1 MILNQKDSNAILCQK
16 LYGITI
22 FLLLINNLRYTFD
35 YFKRINMK
43 VISVSDYNEI
53 KDIVEKFNYETEND
67 ILFRGEPKSLV
78 PSIVDKCSFNS
89 YADLVVKEKSLL
101 EEFNEYSHIK
111 YSYKTGNERDWE
123 IRIAAREYGLAS
135 SLMDWTNS
143 LDIALEFAIHD
154 FLSKQISFTSLWILD
169 KLKLEKLNVS
179 DNCILNFNEVFIP
192 TIIQHP
198 LYSEES
204 YYRRKSIQGGYFLK
218 QPSQDITIPL
228 NSNPIYS
235 ESLTQIII
243 PDSVVGNIWKNIAS
257 KIDLDKDAC
266 ISLNNS
272 DITLSKICS
281 GLNLRY
287 K

>member
-1 MILNQKDSNAILCQK
+1 
-16 LYGITI
+16 
-22 FLLLINNLRYTFD
+22 
-35 YFKRINMK
+35 MK
-43 VISVSDYNEI
+43 QICISDYNEL
-53 KDIVEKFNYETEND
+53 KEIVEKFNYETENK

-78 PSIVDKCSFNS
+78 PSIVDKCSLNS

-101 EEFNEYSHIK
+101 EEFNEYSHLK
-111 YSYKTGNERDWE
+111 YSYKKGNERDWE

-169 KLKLEKLNVS
+169 KLKLEQLSIS

-192 TIIQHP
+192 TIIQYP
-198 LYSEES
+198 QYSKET
-204 YYRRKSIQGGYFLK
+204 YYKRKSIQGGYFLK

-228 NSNPIYS
+228 NSNPYYS
-235 ESLTQIII
+235 EALTQIII
-243 PDSVVGNIWKNIAS
+243 PGSAVGNIWKNIAL
-257 KIDLDKDAC
+257 KTNLDKDAC

-272 DITLSKICS
+272 DVTLSNICYE
-281 GLNLRY
+281 LN
-287 K
+287 KKFK

>member
-1 MILNQKDSNAILCQK
+1 MIYYQKDSNAILCQK
-16 LYGITI
+16 LYEMTI
-22 FLLLINNLRYTFD
+22 FLLLINNLRFTFD
-35 YFKRINMK
+35 YFKSINMK
-43 VISVSDYNEI
+43 IICISDYKEI
-53 KDIVEKFNYETEND
+53 KEIVAKFNHETENN

-78 PSIVDKCSFNS
+78 PSIVNKCSFNS

-111 YSYKTGNERDWE
+111 YSYKKGNERDWE

-169 KLKLEKLNVS
+169 KLKLEQLSVS

-192 TIIQHP
+192 TIIQYP
-198 LYSEES
+198 QYSEDS

-218 QPSQDITIPL
+218 QSCQDVTIPL
-228 NSNPIYS
+228 NSNPFYL

-243 PDSVVGNIWKNIAS
+243 PDSAVGNIWKNIAL
-257 KIDLDKDAC
+257 KTNLDQNAC

-281 GLNLRY
+281 GINLKY

>member
-1 MILNQKDSNAILCQK
+1 
-16 LYGITI
+16 
-22 FLLLINNLRYTFD
+22 
-35 YFKRINMK
+35 MK
-43 VISVSDYNEI
+43 VISVSDYKEI
-53 KDIVEKFNYETEND
+53 KEIVEKFNHETENN

-78 PSIVDKCSFNS
+78 PSIVNKCSFNS

-101 EEFNEYSHIK
+101 EEFNESSHLK
-111 YSYKTGNERDWE
+111 YIYKKGNERDWE
-123 IRIAAREYGLAS
+123 IRIEAREYGLAS

-143 LDIALEFAIHD
+143 IDIALEFAIYD
-154 FLSKQISFTSLWILD
+154 FLSKQIPITSLWILD
-169 KLKLEKLNVS
+169 KSKLEQLSISNKCLT
-179 DNCILNFNEVFIP
+179 NFDEIFTP
-192 TIIQHP
+192 TIIQYP
-198 LYSEES
+198 KYSKET

-218 QPSQDITIPL
+218 QPYYDITIPL

-243 PDSVVGNIWKNIAS
+243 PNSVVGNIWKNIAS

-272 DITLSKICS
+272 DITLSKICT

>member
-1 MILNQKDSNAILCQK
+1 
-16 LYGITI
+16 
-22 FLLLINNLRYTFD
+22 
-35 YFKRINMK
+35 MK
-43 VISVSDYNEI
+43 KICISDYKEI
-53 KDIVEKFNYETEND
+53 KEIVEKFNYETDNN

-78 PSIVDKCSFNS
+78 PSIVNKCSFNS
-89 YADLVVKEKSLL
+89 YADLVIKEKSLL
-101 EEFNEYSHIK
+101 EEFNEYSHLK
-111 YSYKTGNERDWE
+111 YSYKKGNERDWE

-169 KLKLEKLNVS
+169 KLKLELLSVS

-198 LYSEES
+198 QYSEES

-257 KIDLDKDAC
+257 NIDLDKDAC

>member
-1 MILNQKDSNAILCQK
+1 MKKICIA
-16 LYGITI
+16 
-22 FLLLINNLRYTFD
+22 D
-35 YFKRINMK
+35 YKEMK
-43 VISVSDYNEI
+43 N
-53 KDIVEKFNYETEND
+53 IVEKFNYETENN

-78 PSIVDKCSFNS
+78 SSIVDKCSFNS
-89 YADLVVKEKSLL
+89 CADLVVKEKSLI
-101 EEFNEYSHIK
+101 EEFNDYSHLNYNFK
-111 YSYKTGNERDWE
+111 KGNERDWE

-135 SLMDWTNS
+135 SLMDWTIS

-169 KLKLEKLNVS
+169 KLKLGQLSIS

-192 TIIQHP
+192 TIIQYP
-198 LYSEES
+198 QYSEES

-218 QPSQDITIPL
+218 QPCQDVTIPL
-228 NSNPIYS
+228 NSNPFYS

-243 PDSVVGNIWKNIAS
+243 PDSAVGNIWKNIAL
-257 KIDLDKDAC
+257 KTNLDKDAC

-272 DITLSKICS
+272 DVILSNICS

>member
-1 MILNQKDSNAILCQK
+1 MIFHQIDSNAILCQK
-16 LYGITI
+16 LYEITI
-22 FLLLINNLRYTFD
+22 FLLLINNLRFTFD
-35 YFKRINMK
+35 YFKSINMK
-43 VISVSDYNEI
+43 KICISDYKEI
-53 KDIVEKFNYETEND
+53 KEIIEKFNYETDNN

-78 PSIVDKCSFNS
+78 PSIVDKCSFNY

-111 YSYKTGNERDWE
+111 YSYKKGNERDWE

-169 KLKLEKLNVS
+169 RLKFDKLSVS
-179 DNCILNFNEVFIP
+179 SNCTLNFDEIFTP
-192 TIIQHP
+192 TIIQYQQ
-198 LYSEES
+198 YSEES

-218 QPSQDITIPL
+218 QPYQDVTIPL
-228 NSNPIYS
+228 NSNPFYL

-243 PDSVVGNIWKNIAS
+243 PNSAVGNIWKNIAS

-272 DITLSKICS
+272 DVTLSNICYE
-281 GLNLRY
+281 LN
-287 K
+287 KKFK

>member
-1 MILNQKDSNAILCQK
+1 
-16 LYGITI
+16 
-22 FLLLINNLRYTFD
+22 
-35 YFKRINMK
+35 MK
-43 VISVSDYNEI
+43 VIYISDYKEI
-53 KDIVEKFNYETEND
+53 KEIVEKFNYETENN

-78 PSIVDKCSFNS
+78 PSIVNKCSFNS

-101 EEFNEYSHIK
+101 EEFNEYSHINYNFK
-111 YSYKTGNERDWE
+111 KGNERDWE

-143 LDIALEFAIHD
+143 IDIALEFAIYD
-154 FLSKQISFTSLWILD
+154 FLSKQIPFTSLWFLD
-169 KLKLEKLNVS
+169 KSKLEQLSVS

-192 TIIQHP
+192 TMIQYP
-198 LYSEES
+198 QYSEDS

-218 QPSQDITIPL
+218 QPCQDVTIPL
-228 NSNPIYS
+228 NSNPFYS

-272 DITLSKICS
+272 DITFSNICYE
-281 GLNLRY
+281 LN
-287 K
+287 KKFK